1 MQFYHGGTKT
11 YNLKWELIWDES
23 LTSISTKS

>member
-1 MQFYHGGTKT
+1 MQFYHSGTKT
-11 YNLKWELIWDES
+11 YNQKWELIWDES